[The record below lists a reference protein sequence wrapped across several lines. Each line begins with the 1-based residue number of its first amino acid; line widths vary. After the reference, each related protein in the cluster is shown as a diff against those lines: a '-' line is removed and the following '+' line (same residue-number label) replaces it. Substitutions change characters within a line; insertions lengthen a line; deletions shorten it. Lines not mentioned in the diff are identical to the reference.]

1 MRPGQ
6 QNKRGRGR
14 SGSNNSGGGG
24 GGGGSNRKGQ
34 NPLSRSYDSSGP
46 DVKIRGTAQHV
57 AEKYMN
63 LARDA
68 QSSGD
73 RVMAENYLQHAE
85 HYNRIILTAQAQM
98 QERFQRDDNGQ
109 QGRDSQD
116 QDDDDRDSD
125 DDNDGT
131 MQDQRNDRGNDR
143 TNDRDEQQARSDR
156 QPRQDRDEQQ
166 ARSDRQPRQ
175 DRDEQQARPDRQ
187 PRQDRQDRV
196 ERSERQEPR
205 PSSRPAPQMKPV
217 YDADAPQ
224 PVIEGVPAEVAIGQE
239 TPEADGAPRTAPRR
253 RGRPKRVRVEDG
265 ADAAGTAGDSMAAVE
280 PEAAE

>member
-14 SGSNNSGGGG
+14 SGSNNNGGG
-24 GGGGSNRKGQ
+24 NRKGQ

-98 QERFQRDDNGQ
+98 QERFQRDDSSSQ
-109 QGRDSQD
+109 AREAQD
-116 QDDDDRDSD
+116 QDDDDRDAD
-125 DDNDGT
+125 DDNDT
-131 MQDQRNDRGNDR
+131 NAQNQRGDRS
-143 TNDRDEQQARSDR
+143 EQQDRSERQSRQERADR
-156 QPRQDRDEQQ
+156 PERK
-166 ARSDRQPRQ
+166 
-175 DRDEQQARPDRQ
+175 
-187 PRQDRQDRV
+187 
-196 ERSERQEPR
+196 ERSERQDRKPRQEPQ
-205 PSSRPAPQMKPV
+205 AKPV
-217 YDADAPQ
+217 FDADSPQ
-224 PVIEGVPAEVAIGQE
+224 PEINGVPAEVAIGEDASVQE
-239 TPEADGAPRTAPRR
+239 ESPRPAPRR
-253 RGRPKRVRVEDG
+253 RGRPKRVRSEESAETASE
-265 ADAAGTAGDSMAAVE
+265 ADKQAE
-280 PEAAE
+280 PAAAE

>member
-14 SGSNNSGGGG
+14 GGNNPSNGG
-24 GGGGSNRKGQ
+24 NRSKGQ
-34 NPLSRSYDSSGP
+34 NPLSRTYDSSGP

-98 QERFQRDDNGQ
+98 QERFQRDDNAP

-125 DDNDGT
+125 DDNDG
-131 MQDQRNDRGNDR
+131 MSYDQRGD
-143 TNDRDEQQARSDR
+143 RSDQ
-156 QPRQDRDEQQ
+156 QPR
-166 ARSDRQPRQ
+166 SD
-175 DRDEQQARPDRQ
+175 QQARPERQ
-187 PRQDRQDRV
+187 PQQQDRQDRQDRPERQDRAERNDRPDRS
-196 ERSERQEPR
+196 ERSERRERPPR
-205 PSSRPAPQMKPV
+205 PEHQPKPAF
-217 YDADAPQ
+217 DADAPQ
-224 PVIEGVPAEVAIGQE
+224 PVIDGLPAEVAATQD
-239 TPEADGAPRTAPRR
+239 TPDGDGAPRIAPRR
-253 RGRPKRVRVEDG
+253 RGRPKRVRSEDG
-265 ADAAGTAGDSMAAVE
+265 ADAGSGKDSIASAE
-280 PEAAE
+280 PVIAD

>member
-14 SGSNNSGGGG
+14 SGSNNNNGGGG
-24 GGGGSNRKGQ
+24 NRKGQ

-46 DVKIRGTAQHV
+46 DVKVRGTAQHV

-98 QERFQRDDNGQ
+98 QERFQRDDNQ
-109 QGRDSQD
+109 SQARDSQD

-125 DDNDGT
+125 DDNDGNA
-131 MQDQRNDRGNDR
+131 QDQRNDRN
-143 TNDRDEQQARSDR
+143 EQQARSER
-156 QPRQDRDEQQ
+156 QPRQERGDRTE
-166 ARSDRQPRQ
+166 RQ
-175 DRDEQQARPDRQ
+175 DRG
-187 PRQDRQDRV
+187 
-196 ERSERQEPR
+196 ERSERSDRGERQERKPR
-205 PSSRPAPQMKPV
+205 PEPQPKPAF
-217 YDADAPQ
+217 DADAPQ

-239 TPEADGAPRTAPRR
+239 VPETDAAPRPAPRR
-253 RGRPKRVRVEDG
+253 RGRPKRVRTEDST
-265 ADAAGTAGDSMAAVE
+265 DAAGPADDAPVAVE
-280 PEAAE
+280 PAAAE

>member
-14 SGSNNSGGGG
+14 SGSNNNSGGG
-24 GGGGSNRKGQ
+24 NRKGQ

-98 QERFQRDDNGQ
+98 QERFQRDDTASQ
-109 QGRDSQD
+109 ARDSQD
-116 QDDDDRDSD
+116 QDDDDRDTD
-125 DDNDGT
+125 DDNDGNV
-131 MQDQRNDRGNDR
+131 QDQRNDQQDR
-143 TNDRDEQQARSDR
+143 SERHS
-156 QPRQDRDEQQ
+156 RQD
-166 ARSDRQPRQ
+166 
-175 DRDEQQARPDRQ
+175 
-187 PRQDRQDRV
+187 
-196 ERSERQEPR
+196 RSERQDRGERNERQERSDRGERQERRPR
-205 PSSRPAPQMKPV
+205 QEQQPKPV
-217 YDADAPQ
+217 YDADSPQ

-239 TPEADGAPRTAPRR
+239 APETDGAPRTAPRR
-253 RGRPKRVRVEDG
+253 RGRPKRVRTEEV
-265 ADAAGTAGDSMAAVE
+265 ADASGSAGDTPATVE
-280 PEAAE
+280 PAAAE

>member
-14 SGSNNSGGGG
+14 SGSNNNSGGG
-24 GGGGSNRKGQ
+24 NRKGQ

-98 QERFQRDDNGQ
+98 QERFQRDDTASQ
-109 QGRDSQD
+109 ARDSQD
-116 QDDDDRDSD
+116 QDDDDRDTD
-125 DDNDGT
+125 DDNDGNV
-131 MQDQRNDRGNDR
+131 QDQRHEQQDRSERHSRQDRTERQDRGERNER
-143 TNDRDEQQARSDR
+143 QERSDR
-156 QPRQDRDEQQ
+156 G
-166 ARSDRQPRQ
+166 
-175 DRDEQQARPDRQ
+175 
-187 PRQDRQDRV
+187 
-196 ERSERQEPR
+196 ERQERRPR
-205 PSSRPAPQMKPV
+205 PEAQPKPV
-217 YDADAPQ
+217 YDADSPQ

-239 TPEADGAPRTAPRR
+239 TPETDGAPRPAARR
-253 RGRPKRVRVEDG
+253 RGRPKRVRSEEG
-265 ADAAGTAGDSMAAVE
+265 ADAAGSAGDAPAPAE
-280 PEAAE
+280 PAAAE

>member
-14 SGSNNSGGGG
+14 SGSNNNSGGG
-24 GGGGSNRKGQ
+24 NRKGQ

-98 QERFQRDDNGQ
+98 QERFQRDDTGSQ
-109 QGRDSQD
+109 ARDSQD
-116 QDDDDRDSD
+116 QDDDDRDTD
-125 DDNDGT
+125 DDNDGNV
-131 MQDQRNDRGNDR
+131 QDQRHEQQDRSERHSRQDRTERQDRGERNDRQ
-143 TNDRDEQQARSDR
+143 ERSDR
-156 QPRQDRDEQQ
+156 G
-166 ARSDRQPRQ
+166 
-175 DRDEQQARPDRQ
+175 
-187 PRQDRQDRV
+187 
-196 ERSERQEPR
+196 ERQERRPR
-205 PSSRPAPQMKPV
+205 PEPQPKPV
-217 YDADAPQ
+217 YDADSPQ

-239 TPEADGAPRTAPRR
+239 TPEADGAPRPAARR
-253 RGRPKRVRVEDG
+253 RGRPKRVRSEEG
-265 ADAAGTAGDSMAAVE
+265 ADAAGSSDDAPATVE
-280 PEAAE
+280 PAAAE

>member
-14 SGSNNSGGGG
+14 SGSNNGGGG
-24 GGGGSNRKGQ
+24 GGGNNRKGQ

-98 QERFQRDDNGQ
+98 QERFQRDENAP

-125 DDNDGT
+125 DDNDGNT
-131 MQDQRNDRGNDR
+131 QDQRNDRFS
-143 TNDRDEQQARSDR
+143 DRDEQQARS
-156 QPRQDRDEQQ
+156 E
-166 ARSDRQPRQ
+166 RQPRQ
-175 DRDEQQARPDRQ
+175 DRDEQQARPERQ
-187 PRQDRQDRV
+187 PRQDRGERNDRQDRG
-196 ERSERQEPR
+196 ERSERQDPR
-205 PSSRPAPQMKPV
+205 PSSRPAPQPKPA

-239 TPEADGAPRTAPRR
+239 MPDADGAPRTAPRR

-265 ADAAGTAGDSMAAVE
+265 ADTAATAGDAMAAVE